1 MDGHHRVSIAVAAGH
16 KTIEAHVTEVLTR
29 MPAADTSAMATCC

>member
-1 MDGHHRVSIAVAAGH
+1 VATGQ

-29 MPAADTSAMATCC
+29 MPAAGTCAVATCC